1 QARKSAIG
9 QHEAPPSAPFL
20 FPKQVNMQT
29 RPPLPRTVR
38 LSELSPPRQMLVR
51 LCQAINFG
59 SLHRLTIL
67 DREPI
72 FSLPP
77 IVILEL
83 KLDSDDERR
92 PEVDLDDFQV
102 RDEFHR
108 LLNRIDLFRNGMI
121 ERIEVRAGIPR
132 RLFFQTIGAV
142 VLR

>member
-1 QARKSAIG
+1 MK
-9 QHEAPPSAPFL
+9 
-20 FPKQVNMQT
+20 T
-29 RPPLPRTVR
+29 RPPLHRAVR
-38 LSELSPPRQMLVR
+38 LSELSPPRQLLVR

-59 SLHRLTIL
+59 SLHGLTIQ
-67 DREPI
+67 DGEPI
-72 FSLPP
+72 FSPPP
-77 IVILEL
+77 IVALEL

-108 LLNRIDLFRNGMI
+108 LLNWIDRFRNGMI

-132 RLFFQTIGAV
+132 RLFFQNVGTE

>member
-1 QARKSAIG
+1 
-9 QHEAPPSAPFL
+9 
-20 FPKQVNMQT
+20 
-29 RPPLPRTVR
+29 
-38 LSELSPPRQMLVR
+38 MLVR

-72 FSLPP
+72 FSPPP